1 MRKSSPVEV
10 AQQVAPARAPL
21 GDQDKNA
28 AFAANASTPQENSDR
43 AKEQGLEK
51 EEEKESKPE
60 GLPKKRRRKRKSEST
75 EQKGEGKKKKKKKRY
90 EGRISSQHKREE
102 DGSHYGGEELQEE
115 LGGALNEMMAAL
127 GNNNKKKDEEGVK
140 EKKGGMVRI
149 ELPAVPGEEVGREEI
164 ERKKEGDF
172 CREVEEELRKIM
184 GKMVA
189 SKGGG
194 GRRMRVRVGVQLLDH
209 GGYEDTRDNFEL
221 SAILAE
227 TEEVKEVEEATPGFT
242 YRCNYCSFSCPLS
255 ESRLS
260 EIVEHIS
267 TGFSPATSPN
277 GNIRLPALLR
287 RCRQRVRLTIAGDSV
302 SASVS
307 LMCRDKKCGKE
318 EFKSPEDLLRH
329 YRDRHKSE
337 VDRRKCLI
345 CETGLAGQSL
355 EGHLR
360 AREGEHRR
368 RIGALVAVGCREKM
382 ARESKVCSMC
392 GESYERPPALPMWME
407 VEKCADC
414 LMKNSRIAED
424 QDPMREIEKCEVC
437 RQKKHSNPPSPC
449 CPDCSGLL
457 ASAASAS
464 AGGEGREECDQYVRK
479 MLLDMVR
486 ARFYFCP
493 PKKGMGGESLSK
505 VFLRGVGRG
514 RSARVSLNFP
524 HSFSLPLFSTLPFV
538 R

>member
-1 MRKSSPVEV
+1 M
-10 AQQVAPARAPL
+10 APAQTPL

-75 EQKGEGKKKKKKKRY
+75 EQKGEGKKKKKKRY

-127 GNNNKKKDEEGVK
+127 GNNKKKKDEEGVK

-149 ELPAVPGEEVGREEI
+149 ELPAVPGEEVGRKEI
-164 ERKKEGDF
+164 GRKKEDDF
-172 CREVEEELRKIM
+172 CREVEKELRKTM

-194 GRRMRVRVGVQLLDH
+194 GRRIRVRVGVQLLDH
-209 GGYEDTRDNFEL
+209 GGYEDKRDNFEL
-221 SAILAE
+221 SAVLAE
-227 TEEVKEVEEATPGFT
+227 TEVEEATPGFT

-287 RCRQRVRLTIAGDSV
+287 RCRQRVRLTIAGDSA

-329 YRDRHKSE
+329 LRDRHKSE

-382 ARESKVCSMC
+382 GREKKACSKC
-392 GESYERPPALPMWME
+392 GGDYQRSPALPRWME

-414 LMKNSRIAED
+414 LMKNSRIAEH
-424 QDPMREIEKCEVC
+424 QVPMREIERCEIC
-437 RQKKHSNPPSPC
+437 CQKKHSDPPSPC
-449 CPDCSGLL
+449 CLDCSGLL

-486 ARFYFCP
+486 ARFYSCP
-493 PKKGMGGESLSK
+493 PQKREWVGRVYRRYFCGGWEGGGAHVSHSISHILSLSLS
-505 VFLRGVGRG
+505 FPL
-514 RSARVSLNFP
+514 SL
-524 HSFSLPLFSTLPFV
+524 LCGE
-538 R
+538 